1 MCHKF
6 QENKCGA
13 QHLPEYC
20 SKGWHVRQNDR
31 RASTWQDASSTPE
44 PIRKKRRRGNDASAK
59 RSETEREREVK
70 LELRLRRLGFYHN
83 ELPSLQELETA
94 YRLYKITV
102 DASAIANEEKQLKI
116 KKLRSAFTNISKAIQ
131 GQDPSPSATDSED
144 ASLETESATEQAG

>member
-1 MCHKF
+1 MF

-20 SKGWHVRQNDR
+20 SKAWHVRQNDR
-31 RASTWQDASSTPE
+31 RASDYDKWQDASSTRE

-94 YRLYKITV
+94 YRLYKMTV

-131 GQDPSPSATDSED
+131 GRDPSPSATDSED
-144 ASLETESATEQAG
+144 DSLERESATEQAG